1 MRWPLH
7 ANRVRYINLVFIEET
22 TMKLA
27 IITGASSGIG
37 LATAERFLKEN
48 YQVINL
54 SRRGTENPH
63 IVDIPCNLSQE
74 SKIGDALD
82 TLEPYMENAR
92 QICLIHNA
100 CRISNDTADN
110 CDIDNLK
117 MSLAVN
123 ILAPS
128 MLNQAI
134 MPVLPASSSVIYIG
148 STLSEKAVANAYSY
162 VTSKHANVGMMRAT
176 CQDLAGK
183 GVHTACICPGFTDTD
198 MLRSHIPDDTLRLQL
213 GGSNAFGRLASPN
226 EIAELIWWAHNNP
239 VINGSVLHANLGQ
252 LEK

>member
-1 MRWPLH
+1 
-7 ANRVRYINLVFIEET
+7 
-22 TMKLA
+22 MKLA

-37 LATAERFLKEN
+37 LATAELFLQKDFT
-48 YQVINL
+48 VINI
-54 SRRGTENPH
+54 SRRKTDNDQ
-63 IVDIPCNLSQE
+63 IIDIPCNLAQE

-82 TLEPYMENAR
+82 ILDTYLEKAS
-92 QICLIHNA
+92 QVCLIHNA
-100 CRISNDTADN
+100 CRISSDSADD

-128 MLNQAI
+128 LINQG
-134 MPVLPASSSVIYIG
+134 VLPQLPENSSVIYIG
-148 STLSEKAVANAYSY
+148 STLSEKAVPNAYSY
-162 VTSKHANVGMMRAT
+162 IVSKHAMVGMMRST

-183 GVHTACICPGFTDTD
+183 QIHTACICPGFTDTD
-198 MLRSHIPDDTLRLQL
+198 MLRSHIPDTDVRLQV
-213 GGSNAFGRLASPN
+213 GGNNGMNRLIEPN
-226 EIAELIWWAHNNP
+226 EIAELIWFAHNHP